1 VLGLPTPRLF
11 LRTDVPG
18 GLTHLRVFPLASLC
32 GSTLLSGFQPLD
44 LMFIAARHLSDYR
57 PEHYIRTLLPSNTE
71 LKTVLM
77 ASLRLANLVPGD
89 AQIDQ
94 TAQEIRKYLQAPQL
108 DAIGT
113 LGRRFVQ
120 AGARTDVKKWLQG
133 VEITACR
140 AGLLVCNDLDTAAR
154 MVQALGATGP
164 VDLPPKE
171 KVKELVLFS
180 VSEEYF
186 RLRQALGIQ
195 ISLA

>member
-1 VLGLPTPRLF
+1 
-11 LRTDVPG
+11 
-18 GLTHLRVFPLASLC
+18 
-32 GSTLLSGFQPLD
+32 
-44 LMFIAARHLSDYR
+44 
-57 PEHYIRTLLPSNTE
+57 
-71 LKTVLM
+71 M

-140 AGLLVCNDLDTAAR
+140 AGFLVCNDLDTAAR

-164 VDLPPKE
+164 VDVPPKE

-195 ISLA
+195 IAIT